1 MAAEDQIMP
10 TAEAKAPAHNEPSR
24 RLLEAHFKF
33 GHLSLQ
39 GLSELHR
46 HELLP
51 GVTAADLRAGF
62 GTWSNIKVKRS
73 KSYRNSKSK
82 NCYQTERRSAHCAQ
96 TVGVNSLTTRSKTT
110 AGTSI

>member
-24 RLLEAHFKF
+24 RLLEAHFNF

-51 GVTAADLRAGF
+51 GVTAADLRAG
-62 GTWSNIKVKRS
+62 
-73 KSYRNSKSK
+73 
-82 NCYQTERRSAHCAQ
+82 QT
-96 TVGVNSLTTRSKTT
+96 
-110 AGTSI
+110 